1 MHELPLTKSILEMAV
16 KYAQRT
22 DSRKVVTIVLRLGA
36 LRDIKKEWI
45 QHYFNYISKGTIAE
59 DAEIL
64 VIPDPIVCHCND
76 CGKDFEINRD
86 GYACES
92 ILCPNCSTRNYTLV
106 SGTKFQIEGIEV
118 I

>member
-1 MHELPLTKSILEMAV
+1 MHELSLTKNILDTAIR
-16 KYAQRT
+16 YAQKT
-22 DSRKVVTIVLRLGA
+22 NSRKVVTIVLRLGD

-64 VIPDPIVCHCND
+64 VMIDPIVCSCRD
-76 CGKDFEINRD
+76 CGKEFEVGKNSL
-86 GYACES
+86 AAEE
-92 ILCPNCSTRNYTLV
+92 ILCPSCSQQNYTLI
-106 SGTKFQIEGIEV
+106 SGTKFLIEGIEV

>member
-1 MHELPLTKSILEMAV
+1 MHELPLTQNILDTALA
-16 KYAQRT
+16 YARRT
-22 DSRKVVTIVLRLGA
+22 NSTKVVTIVLRLGV

-45 QHYFNYISKGTIAE
+45 ERYFRYISRGTIAA

-64 VIPDPIVCHCND
+64 VIPDPIVCRCAD
-76 CGKDFEINRD
+76 CEKDFEIDRD
-86 GYACES
+86 MYAGEA
-92 ILCPNCSTRNYTLV
+92 IVCPVCASQNYALL

>member
-1 MHELPLTKSILEMAV
+1 MHELSLTKNILDAAI
-16 KYAQRT
+16 KYARRT
-22 DSRKVVTIVLRLGA
+22 DSRKVVAIVLRLGA

-64 VIPDPIVCHCND
+64 VIADPIVCHCQD

-86 GYACES
+86 DYACEA
-92 ILCPNCSTRNYTLV
+92 ILCPNCSTPNYTLI

>member
-1 MHELPLTKSILEMAV
+1 MHELGLTQNILNTALRYV
-16 KYAQRT
+16 QKT

-45 QHYFNYISKGTIAE
+45 THYFQYISKGTPAE
-59 DAEIL
+59 GAEIL
-64 VIPDPIVCHCND
+64 VLVDPIICHCAD
-76 CGKDFEINRD
+76 CNMDFEIERD
-86 GYACES
+86 QYAGED
-92 ILCPNCSTRNYTLV
+92 ILCPHCSKQNYTLV

>member
-1 MHELPLTKSILEMAV
+1 MHELSLTKSILNTAV
-16 KYAQRT
+16 RYAEKT
-22 DSRKVVTIVLRLGA
+22 DSQKVVTIVLRLGM

-64 VIPDPIVCHCND
+64 VIVNPIVCRCPD
-76 CGKDFEINRD
+76 CGKEFEIDKDRL
-86 GYACES
+86 AVEE
-92 ILCPNCSTRNYTLV
+92 ILCPSCSAKDYTLI
-106 SGTKFQIEGIEV
+106 SGTEFLIEGIEV